1 MEQTNHE
8 GKMYVSGVNA
18 QLSYLLGE
26 VLTIIDASIDG
37 DKNKAVKDL
46 IKNRFS
52 TRQNYLIEITT
63 DNGLE
68 GVVLSA
74 NDIGSEYART

>member
-1 MEQTNHE
+1 
-8 GKMYVSGVNA
+8 MYVSGVNA